1 MIISEGAGRTKMR
14 ASEFRFKVV
23 KTWLGN
29 ESTERIEGWKTRIF
43 EAAGKMAAVTVN
55 KARPHHVSA
64 LHYVTLLI
72 THESLGVAAKCAMQS
87 YQHK

>member
-55 KARPHHVSA
+55 KARPHHASA
-64 LHYVTLLI
+64 HHQTILVT
-72 THESLGVAAKCAMQS
+72 THEVLDICNK
-87 YQHK
+87 